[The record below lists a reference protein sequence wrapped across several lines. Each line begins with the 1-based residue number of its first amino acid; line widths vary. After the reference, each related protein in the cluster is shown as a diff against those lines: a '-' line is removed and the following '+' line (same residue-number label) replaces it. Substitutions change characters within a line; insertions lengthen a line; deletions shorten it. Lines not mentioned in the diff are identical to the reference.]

1 MRSAHNQLTLKRPA
15 RPWIGALRSP
25 RPERSRA
32 SEGRGYCPRARIG
45 YAKAESVA
53 NRGAIWL
60 FPPNYRAPK
69 RPPSYPHHTTISYLT
84 RQFREY
90 FPRVHR
96 EMGRRQ
102 ELEGR
107 SIEIRRRMQ
116 NIGAPFIPVI
126 CATER
131 FNVVW
136 DAIAISRD
144 RLASAGTNRRR
155 PLCCDGRCSMTNCA
169 QRCACASS
177 SRRANSHCC
186 VPKPQTSS
194 WRLGEA
200 SMPISTLT
208 FRADSV
214 HD

>member
-84 RQFREY
+84 RQNFESISQEFIGKWDKATARTGRAINRDQKAHAEHRGTIHPSDLRDRTFQRRMGCNRNLSRPPY
-90 FPRVHR
+90 VGRDEQAPPIVLRWAMFNDELCPAVRVRIKFEASQLTLLRPKTADLELAPWRGIHANINSDFPR
-96 EMGRRQ
+96 
-102 ELEGR
+102 
-107 SIEIRRRMQ
+107 
-116 NIGAPFIPVI
+116 
-126 CATER
+126 
-131 FNVVW
+131 
-136 DAIAISRD
+136 
-144 RLASAGTNRRR
+144 
-155 PLCCDGRCSMTNCA
+155 
-169 QRCACASS
+169 
-177 SRRANSHCC
+177 
-186 VPKPQTSS
+186 
-194 WRLGEA
+194 
-200 SMPISTLT
+200 
-208 FRADSV
+208 
-214 HD
+214 